1 MNKTITKVFLSLS
14 ICLCYTAGNVSNIH
28 AASLNTS
35 GVKTEY
41 EMLELQRNKGNSGSS
56 NILSNGDFEQGSKKW
71 TIKNDAV
78 ITNEKDGN
86 ENKGFTHS
94 QYYGVVKGADSTLSQ
109 KITVS
114 SNKNYAAQARVKIG
128 HAGESVRFV
137 VYDDSNTLF
146 KESVVGYDESLKG
159 TYQTV
164 NININSENY
173 TQLNVALIGVNGDVC
188 VDNVIFTP
196 FTSKGIMD
204 PGVVEDGDFINR
216 SNRWKTTGDGK
227 IQKHEGNDS
236 GYLLSWS
243 GNASVYQEVSLKPN
257 TEYTLKADVLIAKAG
272 AYGFLAVKTPNVENL
287 NPAVEKT
294 VKCTKDQEWTWQQ
307 VELKFNSRNNTS
319 VSVCF
324 LKWLDN
330 ADRNQNNATFMS
342 QMIVDNVE
350 LVEGKSEVQEVEDEN
365 YTVLWA
371 DEFNGNQKNTDSNG
385 LDVDNWGYELGCV
398 RGVEQQHYVKDNANV
413 HINDG
418 KLVLEV
424 TDRKKEDQYKNPRG
438 NRQVIYNS
446 GSVRTHGKRE
456 FLFGRIEV
464 LAKLPKGQATFPA
477 FWTLGADF
485 TLDGSIN
492 GDQGDGWS
500 MSGEIDIMESIGN
513 PNVVYETLHYNN
525 GNGNDDGKYAGNGK
539 TTAITTPGRVIDG
552 EVYHVYGINWS
563 AGKMEWYVDDQIV
576 RSVDYSD
583 DPAALKAL
591 DRPQYIQLNFATG
604 GNWPGDAGKNLAGQQ
619 FKVEYAYYAQ
629 NEKQAA
635 SAKKY
640 YENTVSVNAKDMT
653 IKKGTEADLLKNV
666 TLKAGS
672 DKVNVD
678 DYTIDY
684 SIDNEH
690 MFTTSPDL
698 TDEST
703 SNDEARTR
711 VDCLVRTND
720 PKEIAKL
727 PAGEYNL
734 HISAMH
740 KSKPSVRKTVKL
752 TIVASADY
760 TKLTKAVNK
769 ANALDKSLYKDFSK
783 VEDALDNVK
792 YDLDITKQSEVNAM
806 TKALEDAMA
815 GLEYKDAD
823 YTKLNEAVNKAKSLD
838 KTLYVDFSAVEDALD
853 NVKYDLDITK
863 QSEVNA
869 MTKTLEDAMAGL
881 EYKDADY
888 TKLNE
893 AVNKAKSLDK
903 TLYVDF
909 SAVESALNNVKYDLD
924 ITKQSEV
931 DAMTKALED
940 AVAKLEKKITID
952 TTDKTDPKP
961 SDKNDQKPSDKS
973 DSKTDTTVKTGD
985 TTNVLP
991 MFVSVIVTLLG
1002 IFLLKRKKA

>member
-14 ICLCYTAGNVSNIH
+14 MCLCYTAGNVSNIH

-204 PGVVEDGDFINR
+204 PGVVEDGDFVNR

-438 NRQVIYNS
+438 NR
-446 GSVRTHGKRE
+446 
-456 FLFGRIEV
+456 
-464 LAKLPKGQATFPA
+464 
-477 FWTLGADF
+477 
-485 TLDGSIN
+485 
-492 GDQGDGWS
+492 
-500 MSGEIDIMESIGN
+500 
-513 PNVVYETLHYNN
+513 
-525 GNGNDDGKYAGNGK
+525 
-539 TTAITTPGRVIDG
+539 
-552 EVYHVYGINWS
+552 
-563 AGKMEWYVDDQIV
+563 
-576 RSVDYSD
+576 
-583 DPAALKAL
+583 
-591 DRPQYIQLNFATG
+591 
-604 GNWPGDAGKNLAGQQ
+604 
-619 FKVEYAYYAQ
+619 
-629 NEKQAA
+629 
-635 SAKKY
+635 
-640 YENTVSVNAKDMT
+640 
-653 IKKGTEADLLKNV
+653 
-666 TLKAGS
+666 
-672 DKVNVD
+672 
-678 DYTIDY
+678 
-684 SIDNEH
+684 
-690 MFTTSPDL
+690 
-698 TDEST
+698 
-703 SNDEARTR
+703 
-711 VDCLVRTND
+711 
-720 PKEIAKL
+720 
-727 PAGEYNL
+727 
-734 HISAMH
+734 
-740 KSKPSVRKTVKL
+740 
-752 TIVASADY
+752 
-760 TKLTKAVNK
+760 
-769 ANALDKSLYKDFSK
+769 
-783 VEDALDNVK
+783 
-792 YDLDITKQSEVNAM
+792 
-806 TKALEDAMA
+806 
-815 GLEYKDAD
+815 
-823 YTKLNEAVNKAKSLD
+823 
-838 KTLYVDFSAVEDALD
+838 
-853 NVKYDLDITK
+853 
-863 QSEVNA
+863 
-869 MTKTLEDAMAGL
+869 
-881 EYKDADY
+881 
-888 TKLNE
+888 
-893 AVNKAKSLDK
+893 
-903 TLYVDF
+903 
-909 SAVESALNNVKYDLD
+909 
-924 ITKQSEV
+924 
-931 DAMTKALED
+931 
-940 AVAKLEKKITID
+940 
-952 TTDKTDPKP
+952 
-961 SDKNDQKPSDKS
+961 
-973 DSKTDTTVKTGD
+973 
-985 TTNVLP
+985 
-991 MFVSVIVTLLG
+991 
-1002 IFLLKRKKA
+1002 

>member
-1 MNKTITKVFLSLS
+1 M
-14 ICLCYTAGNVSNIH
+14 
-28 AASLNTS
+28 
-35 GVKTEY
+35 
-41 EMLELQRNKGNSGSS
+41 
-56 NILSNGDFEQGSKKW
+56 
-71 TIKNDAV
+71 
-78 ITNEKDGN
+78 
-86 ENKGFTHS
+86 
-94 QYYGVVKGADSTLSQ
+94 
-109 KITVS
+109 
-114 SNKNYAAQARVKIG
+114 
-128 HAGESVRFV
+128 

-204 PGVVEDGDFINR
+204 PGVVEDGDFVNR

-294 VKCTKDQEWTWQQ
+294 VKCTNDQEWTWQQ

-492 GDQGDGWS
+492 GDQGDGWP

-539 TTAITTPGRVIDG
+539 ITAITTPGRVIDG

-563 AGKMEWYVDDQIV
+563 AGKMEWYIDDQIV

-640 YENTVSVNAKDMT
+640 YENTVSVNAKDMI

-1002 IFLLKRKKA
+1002 IFLLKRKLNN